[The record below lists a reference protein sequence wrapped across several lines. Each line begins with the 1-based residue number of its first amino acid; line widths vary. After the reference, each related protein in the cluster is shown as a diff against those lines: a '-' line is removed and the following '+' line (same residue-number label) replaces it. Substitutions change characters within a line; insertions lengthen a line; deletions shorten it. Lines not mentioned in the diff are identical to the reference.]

1 MTITCN
7 IKHSPKLPCMVSCYT
22 HSSIERMKQ
31 NIEKNRKVNISVRRR
46 TKTTIDISLWF
57 DEDSFAVAHIP
68 TGAERFK
75 FVEASQYSFFDSAS
89 ETRYYFRISKKQ
101 NLPELK
107 EYLELVLKELNL
119 SLETLVV
126 DMNIIGIDEL
136 KAA

>member
-1 MTITCN
+1 MDYNWN
-7 IKHSPKLPCMVSCYT
+7 IKHSPKPPCVVSHYM
-22 HSSIERMKQ
+22 HGSISRMKQ
-31 NIEKNRKVNISVRRR
+31 NIEKSGRVNISVNRR

-68 TGAERFK
+68 TEAERFK

>member
-1 MTITCN
+1 MTITWN

-22 HSSIERMKQ
+22 HSNIERMKQ

-75 FVEASQYSFFDSAS
+75 FVEASQYSVFDSAS

-101 NLPELK
+101 NLTELK

-119 SLETLVV
+119 SLETIVV

>member
-1 MTITCN
+1 MKINWN
-7 IKHSPKLPCMVSCYT
+7 IKHSPKPPCVVSCYM
-22 HSSIERMKQ
+22 HGSVARMKQ
-31 NIEKNRKVNISVRRR
+31 NIEKAGRVNISVNKR
-46 TKTTIDISLWF
+46 TKTTLDIHLWF

-68 TGAERFK
+68 AGAERFK
-75 FVEASQYSFFDSAS
+75 FVEASQYSFFDDAS
-89 ETRYYFRISKKQ
+89 ETRCYFRISKKQ

-136 KAA
+136 KSA

>member
-1 MTITCN
+1 MTITWN
-7 IKHSPKLPCMVSCYT
+7 IKHYPKPPCMVSCYT

-31 NIEKNRKVNISVRRR
+31 NIEKNRKVNISVRRH

-57 DEDSFAVAHIP
+57 DEGSFAVAHIP